1 MKNKILLS
9 LVMLLTISLFV
20 FAGCSSGNNDQEGT
34 NQTSQEQEEKEQAE
48 KPAAKKQVL
57 TVAVPTEVLT
67 LDPAMHRDR
76 VTETVIRNMFD
87 GLVTRTTDM
96 EIVPEIAE
104 SWEQTS
110 PTEWIFKIRQGITF
124 HNGEALTADDVAFT
138 FNRIATE
145 GAVDGQSSP
154 RIGLLGPVVKVE
166 ATDEYTAKFTLS
178 EPSPV
183 FLAMLPFQEVVPKD
197 YIEEN
202 GSEYFAKNPVGAGP
216 FKYVKKDS
224 KLNEQIIMERYE
236 NYWGGSPDIAPVG
249 NAQVDVVIFQI
260 MPETASRIAA
270 LQAGQVQIVQEIPPD
285 MVEQLEADSNIEV
298 KAADSTRERFIE
310 LNVNKP
316 PFDNV
321 KVRQAMNYA
330 VNYEEIVEYILNGN
344 GEALK
349 GPYMP
354 KGFAYNDQLPGYDY
368 NPEKAK
374 KLLADAGYPN
384 GFDVVID
391 AKADEKDV
399 AEAVANQLRD
409 VGVNAS
415 VRVWDYAVLKEKI
428 AEGSRLMI
436 AANWGNGSLDPT
448 GILEPKFR
456 SGGRGNFSFYGNAR
470 VDELMDKAMVET
482 DSEKRADQ
490 WKEIQQIIYDEA
502 PAIFGY
508 ITQELYAQRAN
519 VTNWDPSPDGRINL
533 HDVGL
538 E

>member
-428 AEGSRLMI
+428 AEGGRLMI

-519 VTNWDPSPDGRINL
+519 VTNWEPSPDGRINL

>member
-354 KGFAYNDQLPGYDY
+354 KGFAYNDQLPGYEY

-374 KLLADAGYPN
+374 ELLAEAGYPN

-428 AEGSRLMI
+428 AEGGRLMI

-519 VTNWDPSPDGRINL
+519 VTNWEPSPDGRINL

>member
-354 KGFAYNDQLPGYDY
+354 KGFAYNDQLPGYEY

-374 KLLADAGYPN
+374 ELLAEAGYPN

-428 AEGSRLMI
+428 AEGGRLMI

>member
-428 AEGSRLMI
+428 AEGGRLMI